1 MSVKEPIWD
10 RLKAEVAEDF
20 SLLSL
25 KEYHENA
32 SVCYLVCGET
42 LGNGDEEI
50 GRKLLTEYFTTMAN
64 QRRYPAYIVL
74 MNAGVKLLLKS
85 SPLYA
90 VLMELEHNGSA
101 IFASAL
107 SAACYQLSAQIDP
120 LFLTETGR
128 IIQIL
133 HTVDK
138 VICL

>member
-32 SVCYLVCGET
+32 SVCYLIRGET
-42 LGNGDEEI
+42 LGGGDEEI
-50 GRKLLTEYFTTMAN
+50 GRKLLTEYFTTLAN

-85 SPLYA
+85 SSLYT

-107 SAACYQLSAQIDP
+107 SAISYQLSDQIDP